1 MAIYFNDRNSVS
13 LGPRSYLMFSYIS
26 QMYRNFATYRRS
38 ETRNGYVLLLIDISR
53 PKQLRAADA
62 FKMRDHPT
70 RFSRESA
77 FLIESTLLHYSQRST
92 EILFTCF
99 YFYSG
104 QVN

>member
-13 LGPRSYLMFSYIS
+13 LGPRSYLMFSYFS

-38 ETRNGYVLLLIDISR
+38 ENGYVLLLIDISR
-53 PKQLRAADA
+53 PEQLREADA

-70 RFSRESA
+70 RFSRGSA
-77 FLIESTLLHYSQRST
+77 FLIESTLLHYSQHSM

-99 YFYSG
+99 YSG